1 MYRSI
6 EPLATI
12 VFAAT
17 TSVLTSGM
25 VVAQDSQRKPSDS
38 WQISTSGPKAQKTR
52 YFTDVTATHVPQDA
66 FAHLL
71 DAEFGD
77 VDNDGDL
84 DVVAA
89 LEFSANRLYLN
100 DGTGKLTWKQGVFQE
115 NKHDNEEVKLADFDR
130 DGNLDAIFVA
140 EEGGN
145 HEFYLGNGDGTF
157 RDATDRLP
165 DRSIAND
172 VLVADING
180 DKMLDVI
187 VANTGNPRPAGSDEQ
202 PGWERVQQ
210 NFLWLG
216 DGSGQFTDATIE
228 HFPRIDDSTQ
238 DIEAADL
245 DGDGDL
251 DLIVGNEV
259 PPNRILI
266 NDGHGEFTE
275 QANQLELPVPLET
288 REVVLFD
295 ADGDGDKDILLANLT
310 SNNGAWRENPQA
322 RLLINN
328 GAASFKDE
336 TKIRMP
342 MNKFSSYDAGVV
354 DFDRDGD
361 LDILLCAIDIPGFRP
376 LPVYAYRN
384 DGKGNFSDVTNDV
397 IPSETTGLTWD
408 IEVGDLN
415 GDGADDVFIGG
426 WGTQARL
433 LLGNTD

>member
-1 MYRSI
+1 MNVLKTLRRVFLLITALHIAANSTA
-6 EPLATI
+6 LA
-12 VFAAT
+12 
-17 TSVLTSGM
+17 
-25 VVAQDSQRKPSDS
+25 QE
-38 WQISTSGPKAQKTR
+38 TR
-52 YFTDVTATHVPQDA
+52 YFKDVTATHVPQDA

-100 DGTGKLTWKQGVFQE
+100 DGTGKLTWKKGVFQE
-115 NKHDNEEVKLADFDR
+115 KKHDTEEVKLADFDK
-130 DGNLDAIFVA
+130 DGNLDVIFVA

-157 RDATDRLP
+157 RDVSNRLP
-165 DRSIAND
+165 GHSIAND
-172 VLVADING
+172 GVLADINKDG
-180 DKMLDVI
+180 RLDVI
-187 VANTGNPRPAGSDEQ
+187 VANTGNPRPANSDKQ
-202 PGWERVQQ
+202 PKWERVQQ

-216 DGSGQFTDATIE
+216 RDGGTSFKDATSTHLLKIN
-228 HFPRIDDSTQ
+228 DSTQ

-251 DLIVGNEV
+251 DLVVGNEV

-266 NDGHGEFTE
+266 NDGNGKYAE
-275 QANQLELPVPLET
+275 QPERLDLPVLLET

-310 SNNGAWRENPQA
+310 SNNGAWVRNPQA
-322 RLLINN
+322 RLLVNDGSGN
-328 GAASFKDE
+328 FKDE
-336 TKIRMP
+336 TQRRLP
-342 MNKFSSYDAGVV
+342 TNKFSSYDAGVV

-361 LDILLCAIDIPGFRP
+361 PDILLCAIDIPGFRP
-376 LPVYAYRN
+376 LRVHAYRN
-384 DGKGNFSDVTNDV
+384 DGKGNFSDVSKDV

-415 GDGADDVFIGG
+415 GDGVQDVFIGG

-433 LLGNTD
+433 LMGKTENHR

>member
-1 MYRSI
+1 MKILKPPHRLLLLI
-6 EPLATI
+6 
-12 VFAAT
+12 AAVSLVT
-17 TSVLTSGM
+17 YSTAS
-25 VVAQDSQRKPSDS
+25 AQDTK
-38 WQISTSGPKAQKTR
+38 
-52 YFTDVTATHVPQDA
+52 YFTDVTETHVPQDA

-100 DGTGKLTWKQGVFQE
+100 EGGGKLTWKKGVFQE
-115 NKHDNEEVKLADFDR
+115 KKHDNEEVKLADFDN

-157 RDATDRLP
+157 RDVTDRLP
-165 DRSIAND
+165 ARSIAND
-172 VLVADING
+172 VFVADING
-180 DKMLDVI
+180 DKLLDVI
-187 VANTGNPRPAGSDEQ
+187 VANTGNPRPAGSEKQ
-202 PGWERVQQ
+202 PEWESIQQ

-216 DGSGQFTDATIE
+216 DGTGKLKNVTSANLPT
-228 HFPRIDDSTQ
+228 IDDSTQ

-251 DLIVGNEV
+251 DLVVGNEV
-259 PPNRILI
+259 PTNRLLI
-266 NDGHGEFTE
+266 NDGSGKFTD
-275 QANQLELPVPLET
+275 QPKRLELKEPLET

-295 ADGDGDKDILLANLT
+295 ADGDGDKDVLFANLT
-310 SNNGAWRENPQA
+310 SNNGAWKKNPQA
-322 RLLINN
+322 RLLINDGSGN
-328 GAASFKDE
+328 FNDE
-336 TKIRMP
+336 TELRMP
-342 MNKFSSYDAGVV
+342 ANKFSSYDAGVV

-376 LPVYAYRN
+376 LRVHAYRN
-384 DGKGNFSDVTNDV
+384 DGKGNFRDVTKDV
-397 IPSETTGLTWD
+397 IPSATTGLTWD

-415 GDGADDVFIGG
+415 GDGIQDVFVGG

-433 LLGNTD
+433 LLGKTD